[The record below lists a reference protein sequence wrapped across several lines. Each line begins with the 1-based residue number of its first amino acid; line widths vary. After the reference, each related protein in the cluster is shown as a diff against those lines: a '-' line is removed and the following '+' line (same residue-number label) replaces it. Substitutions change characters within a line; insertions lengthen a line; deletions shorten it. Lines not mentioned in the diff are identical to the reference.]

1 MPFLK
6 ALGRFS
12 GVSSIAVLSFVAG
25 VIYIADCRRAGG
37 PIDQCWLTGLP
48 IAGLGGT
55 AAGGFATGY
64 GTFNPDLRAP
74 DRPTR
79 RSSRR
84 DSSGRFAK
92 PEDGSE

>member
-1 MPFLK
+1 MPLMK

-12 GVSSIAVLSFVAG
+12 GIFSIAFLSFVAG
-25 VIYIADCRRAGG
+25 VVYIADCRRSGG

-64 GTFNPDLRAP
+64 GTFNPALRSP
-74 DRPTR
+74 G

-92 PEDGSE
+92 PDEDSE